1 MIQKIAKYTGREL
14 GDGSWRKCFDN
25 AAGWAERIRNSP
37 PVTVVVPVYKCPD
50 LLDRLLVSL
59 EAASFAGGVILVDDH
74 SPDRST
80 MDLCRKWAGPSA
92 NITVISNAWNRGF
105 AASVNAGIKA
115 APADDDILVLNSDT
129 VVSRHA
135 VERLKKAA
143 YSRPGVATVTPV
155 SNAAGIFSLPR
166 PKKNNALPPGWSVDF
181 FADFLLFAAGAPYEI
196 VPAGSGFCLYM
207 TRRAIED
214 VGLFDQLLFDRGY
227 GEDTDFCRRAAG
239 KGFVNLV
246 DMSTFVFHEREAS
259 FGLEKK
265 RLKRRNAGILKALDP
280 LYLEDSRAWEKN
292 TGLVKLSSGVLELL
306 EGRDES
312 LCELMFNGN
321 LTTKIIIEKSYRK
334 EKDTFDTEKERI
346 IEIERNDN
354 SFLINFFG
362 INSIVLNL
370 KENNIDDIVQYLNVK
385 WNACLL

>member
-1 MIQKIAKYTGREL
+1 MIRKIAKSTGREL
-14 GDGSWRKCFDN
+14 KDGSWRKCFDN

-59 EAASFAGGVILVDDH
+59 EAASSVDGVILVDDH

-80 MDLCRKWAGPSA
+80 MDLCRKWAGRSA
-92 NITVISNAWNRGF
+92 SRTVIRNAWNRGF
-105 AASVNAGIKA
+105 AASVNAGISA
-115 APADDDILVLNSDT
+115 APAGDDILVLNSDT

-166 PKKNNALPPGWSVDF
+166 PKENNAIPAGWSVAF

-214 VGLFDQLLFDRGY
+214 VGLFDQFLFERGY

-239 KGFVNLV
+239 KGFVNLA

-265 RLKRRNAGILKALDP
+265 RLKCRNAGILKAVDP
-280 LYLEDSRAWEKN
+280 LYLEDSLAWEKN
-292 TGLVKLSSGVLELL
+292 TELVKLSSGVIELL

-312 LCELMFNGN
+312 LCESMFNGN
-321 LTTKIIIEKSYRK
+321 LTTKIIVDKSGSK
-334 EKDTFDTEKERI
+334 EKEAFDTEKERI
-346 IEIERNDN
+346 IKIEKTYN
-354 SFLINFFG
+354 SLFLDFFG
-362 INSIVLNL
+362 INKIALKL
-370 KENNIDDIVQYLNVK
+370 KENNIDDIVQYLKVK
-385 WNACLL
+385 WNASL